1 MTAYYKILKKQ
12 MESHADPLQAK
23 KMSAYMKNH
32 FLFYG
37 IPSPKRKALYK
48 DFLKEEKIKKI
59 VDWALLDQCFE
70 DEHRE
75 FQYFACDYLVALA
88 FYIPFEELDRIKAY
102 IQKGNWWDT
111 TDALDQVIGKIGLID
126 TRIKQAMILWSRSD
140 ELWIKRAAIDHQLL
154 YKEKTDTQLLETILL
169 NGLGSNEFFINKA
182 IGWALRQY
190 SKTNPRWVESFIK
203 QHHAALSSLTIKE
216 ASKYLTK
223 KKTCEQ

>member
-12 MESHADPLQAK
+12 MESHADPLKAK
-23 KMSAYMKNH
+23 KMAAYMKNQ

-37 IPSPKRKALYK
+37 IPSPNRKALYK

-169 NGLGSNEFFINKA
+169 NSLGSNEFFINKA

>member
-1 MTAYYKILKKQ
+1 MIAYYKILKKQ

-23 KMSAYMKNH
+23 KMAAYMKNH

-48 DFLKEEKIKKI
+48 DFLKEEKTKKI
-59 VDWALLDQCFE
+59 VDWELLDQCFE
-70 DEHRE
+70 DKHRE

-111 TDALDQVIGKIGLID
+111 TDALDQVIGKIGLRD

-169 NGLGSNEFFINKA
+169 NGLGSNDFFINKA

-203 QHHAALSSLTIKE
+203 QHHTALSSLIIKE
-216 ASKYLTK
+216 ASKYLAK

>member
-1 MTAYYKILKKQ
+1 MIAYYKILKKQ

-23 KMSAYMKNH
+23 KMAAYMKNH

-48 DFLKEEKIKKI
+48 DFLKEEKTKKI
-59 VDWALLDQCFE
+59 VDWELLDQCFE
-70 DEHRE
+70 DKHRE

-111 TDALDQVIGKIGLID
+111 TDALDQVIGKIGLRD

-190 SKTNPRWVESFIK
+190 SKTNPRWVDL
-203 QHHAALSSLTIKE
+203 LSNNIISL
-216 ASKYLTK
+216 
-223 KKTCEQ
+223 

>member
-12 MESHADPLQAK
+12 MESHADPLKAK
-23 KMSAYMKNH
+23 KMAAYMKNQ

-48 DFLKEEKIKKI
+48 DFLKEEKTKKV
-59 VDWALLDQCFE
+59 VDWELLDQCFE

-75 FQYFACDYLVALA
+75 FQYFASDYLVALA

-111 TDALDQVIGKIGLID
+111 TDALDQVIGKIGLRD

-203 QHHAALSSLTIKE
+203 QHHTALSSLIIKE
-216 ASKYLTK
+216 ASKYLAK

>member
-12 MESHADPLQAK
+12 MESHADPLKAK
-23 KMSAYMKNH
+23 KMAAYMKNQ

-37 IPSPKRKALYK
+37 IPSPNRKALYK

-59 VDWALLDQCFE
+59 VDWELLDQCFE
-70 DEHRE
+70 DKHRE

-111 TDALDQVIGKIGLID
+111 TDALDQVIGKIGLRD

-216 ASKYLTK
+216 ASRYLTK